1 MTQYYECH
9 ITIEGDRKIIE
20 DVVTNAVGW
29 KFSAIDGD
37 PSLGEGVKCYATMH
51 YNNRIPL
58 MEVIDRVQT
67 TAKNIAAFGHMKI
80 VREKVEIVV
89 YDTRSKSVT
98 PL

>member
-9 ITIEGDRKIIE
+9 ITIEGDKAAVE
-20 DVVTNAVGW
+20 QAVAAVGW

-37 PSLGEGVKCYATMH
+37 PSLGEGIKCYATMH
-51 YNNRIPL
+51 YNSRIPVY
-58 MEVIDRVQT
+58 EIIDTV
-67 TAKNIAAFGHMKI
+67 NSAANNLRSRGIKV
-80 VREKVEIVV
+80 VREKVELVV